1 MFAQTK
7 PEVVADHVE
16 TLLRIGLGPLGRKD
30 LVLAKYTCIALG
42 RVGGSVKKV
51 KGASAAPLFLSL
63 QLASL
68 KTARC

>member
-16 TLLRIGLGPLGRKD
+16 TLLRIGLGHFGRAD

-51 KGASAAPLFLSL
+51 KGKIL
-63 QLASL
+63 QFAN
-68 KTARC
+68 TRQARARN

>member
-16 TLLRIGLGPLGRKD
+16 TLLRIGLGHFGRAD
-30 LVLAKYTCIALG
+30 LILAKYTCIALG

-51 KGASAAPLFLSL
+51 KGKIL
-63 QLASL
+63 
-68 KTARC
+68 